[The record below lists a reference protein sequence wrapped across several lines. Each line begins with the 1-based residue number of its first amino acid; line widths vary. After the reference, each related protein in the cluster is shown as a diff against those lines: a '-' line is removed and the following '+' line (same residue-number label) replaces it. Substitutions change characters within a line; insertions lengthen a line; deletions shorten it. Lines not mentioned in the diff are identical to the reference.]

1 MAISDNELN
10 SLKNQWNN
18 LSYADQQAKLS
29 SNSKLQWALNSLW
42 LSVKSAP
49 TSTTTTTVNNST
61 TTNTNTNTNRNTGTN
76 NNTNTNNTASTN
88 STTWTS
94 WSTGT
99 NNAAWYNQ
107 VKPEEVNNRTRATNS
122 TVDNLWYQWDKLTY
136 EQQQEKFNQTPAL
149 RTAVEKLWLRIKWPN
164 DVTPT
169 NTTSTTNTGTTNTG
183 TTWNTGN
190 TGDIWKTEN
199 TFVPWSEWDYQ
210 DNSQARMDQIANNL
224 SRYRVTNPELFENR
238 DDFYNFFIKDKGR
251 SQDQI
256 DYLWS
261 YYDNVQ
267 KYWKYDTLTPNEIW
281 AGLVD
286 WTIPQDYLNWLKA
299 TDPAKYTWVG
309 EAMKDKQDEIMNE
322 SYLNTI
328 MEEAGL
334 GNQTG
339 NEYSDMTKWAMKN
352 WLFVDKNG
360 DWTDDWLYPEASD
373 EEKKLWKADSEYEA
387 EKLKLTNAMKDLQSD
402 LTDQYPDADLST
414 IMLLTADRWQK
425 IQKALDTIAVS
436 QTRTQWE
443 IKYMQNERDMQSK
456 ARQNTI
462 SNLQK
467 AYGMYYDYTPE
478 WMSELAQA
486 KYAATNVT
494 LDQADNGTDTQ
505 KQMALQNVLDWY
517 YSKYWDIIERSEQQ
531 VINDVMALAKS
542 KGMSLN
548 DALEENFLQ
557 HLRAKPG
564 FKQLNTLAK
573 SAPETVKAG
582 DDIYQWNWT
591 SWELVNWKSNNW
603 TNWLY
608 GFTDYTPVSS
618 DTLNN
623 TLNSFMK
630 EKPVGSTWWEC
641 WSFVN
646 DYLQKLWY
654 DRLYD
659 DPIDKK
665 KAITNTD
672 TPAVWAVAVM
682 DSKKYPQYWHTA
694 IVTAIQWDKVKLLE
708 SNWND
713 DHQVHERWV
722 DKSTILWYF
731 DPSKRISADKAA
743 GTLYNPDLAAYFED
757 YNTVWDDQL
766 NKKRFWE
773 WESWKS
779 LKNMWISQQEFLK
792 QYNEYYAATTKDAF
806 LDLLKNIDILIEETW
821 PDFSVDEESAA
832 MLWAWTVGNA
842 YKLIKDN
849 ATVQWLA
856 DAKAKWLKLWVL
868 SDSDVRM
875 IANASSSMSWDN
887 WDDKWR
893 RDLIDFRNKILSKN
907 KYLKEEYGNKSA
919 YSPNTAFSYDPNKNY
934 KITVTKWKATT
945 NTNSWGNTKKSI
957 KDLWNK

>member
-61 TTNTNTNTNRNTGTN
+61 TTNTNTNTNRNTGTT
-76 NNTNTNNTASTN
+76 NNTNTTNTATNN
-88 STTWTS
+88 STTWTT

-107 VKPEEVNNRTRATNS
+107 VKPEEVNNRTRASNS

-149 RTAVEKLWLRIKWPN
+149 RTAVEKLWLKIKWPN
-164 DVTPT
+164 DVTP
-169 NTTSTTNTGTTNTG
+169 TTSTTNTGTTNTG
-183 TTWNTGN
+183 TTWTTGN

-299 TDPAKYTWVG
+299 TDPAKYSWVG

-486 KYAATNVT
+486 QYAATNVT

-542 KGMSLN
+542 KGMSLS

-557 HLRAKPG
+557 YLRDKPW
-564 FKQLNTLAK
+564 FKQLNTI
-573 SAPETVKAG
+573 T
-582 DDIYQWNWT
+582 
-591 SWELVNWKSNNW
+591 SNNPDVFKIWENAYWYWDADWNLVPISWSIWGTW

-608 GFTDYTPVSS
+608 WFTDYTPVSS

-623 TLNSFMK
+623 TLDSFMN
-630 EKPVGSTWWEC
+630 ENPVGSTWWEC

-654 DRLYD
+654 SRLYD

-665 KAITNTD
+665 KAVTNSKE
-672 TPAVWAVAVM
+672 PVKWAVAVM
-682 DSKKYPQYWHTA
+682 NSKKYPQYWHTA
-694 IVTAIQWDKVKLLE
+694 IVTDVQWDKVKLLE

-722 DKSTILWYF
+722 NKSDILGYF
-731 DPSKRISADKAA
+731 DPSKSSSNSWYD
-743 GTLYNPDLAAYFED
+743 PDLEAFFQKDPTKLTKDQWNRINKMWYDERTFLSMRNNYLTNLAKEPDETTVDILDKLWYLMVNYPWRTELMAAAWTQYLPTEYWADMWTYMQYYDFIRQNLTMDNLTKLKANGATFGSLTEWEWPRIENSAKALWTKMKESD
-757 YNTVWDDQL
+757 FKWELLNIYNTYAKKAGMWTLTMDDI
-766 NKKRFWE
+766 N
-773 WESWKS
+773 
-779 LKNMWISQQEFLK
+779 NMYGWS
-792 QYNEYYAATTKDAF
+792 NTTTTKQTQTLNAPWYVWEKVADPTVE
-806 LDLLKNIDILIEETW
+806 DWSSIIE
-821 PDFSVDEESAA
+821 
-832 MLWAWTVGNA
+832 
-842 YKLIKDN
+842 
-849 ATVQWLA
+849 
-856 DAKAKWLKLWVL
+856 
-868 SDSDVRM
+868 
-875 IANASSSMSWDN
+875 
-887 WDDKWR
+887 
-893 RDLIDFRNKILSKN
+893 
-907 KYLKEEYGNKSA
+907 
-919 YSPNTAFSYDPNKNY
+919 SYR
-934 KITVTKWKATT
+934 
-945 NTNSWGNTKKSI
+945 G
-957 KDLWNK
+957 

>member
-49 TSTTTTTVNNST
+49 TNTTPISTKQSGSNSNSSVNWTQWTNTTPS
-61 TTNTNTNTNRNTGTN
+61 TTNTQNWNNGNGTN
-76 NNTNTNNTASTN
+76 WGFSTN
-88 STTWTS
+88 S
-94 WSTGT
+94 STT
-99 NNAAWYNQ
+99 NNAGNNTAWYNQ

-149 RTAVEKLWLRIKWPN
+149 RTAVEKLWLKIKWPN

-169 NTTSTTNTGTTNTG
+169 TTRTTNTGTTNTG
-183 TTWNTGN
+183 TTWTTGN

-224 SRYRVTNPELFENR
+224 SRYRITNPELFENR

-299 TDPAKYTWVG
+299 TDPAKYSWVG

-360 DWTDDWLYPEASD
+360 DWTDDWLYPEASE

-486 KYAATNVT
+486 QYAATNVT

-542 KGMSLN
+542 KGMSLS

-557 HLRAKPG
+557 YLRAKPWY
-564 FKQLNTLAK
+564 KQLSTVTSNPDVFKIWENSYWYWDADWNLIPIGWVTWTWVGTMRTERNNNPTAMTTDVAK
-573 SAPETVKAG
+573 SLWGIEWEDYVQWDSWTNDKWQTFYTAKLLGDPIETTIKLLDRAASTWRWAF
-582 DDIYQWNWT
+582 YT
-591 SWELVNWKSNNW
+591 SWGKQR
-603 TNWLY
+603 
-608 GFTDYTPVSS
+608 
-618 DTLNN
+618 
-623 TLNSFMK
+623 
-630 EKPVGSTWWEC
+630 
-641 WSFVN
+641 WS
-646 DYLQKLWY
+646 
-654 DRLYD
+654 
-659 DPIDKK
+659 
-665 KAITNTD
+665 
-672 TPAVWAVAVM
+672 
-682 DSKKYPQYWHTA
+682 HTA
-694 IVTAIQWDKVKLLE
+694 MSD
-708 SNWND
+708 
-713 DHQVHERWV
+713 
-722 DKSTILWYF
+722 
-731 DPSKRISADKAA
+731 AD
-743 GTLYNPDLAAYFED
+743 
-757 YNTVWDDQL
+757 
-766 NKKRFWE
+766 
-773 WESWKS
+773 
-779 LKNMWISQQEFLK
+779 
-792 QYNEYYAATTKDAF
+792 
-806 LDLLKNIDILIEETW
+806 
-821 PDFSVDEESAA
+821 
-832 MLWAWTVGNA
+832 
-842 YKLIKDN
+842 
-849 ATVQWLA
+849 
-856 DAKAKWLKLWVL
+856 WLKLTPEEKQWVVL
-868 SDSDVRM
+868 KMLQREWWDINKMAWYNWAGSNSWYDSDLVELFKLP
-875 IANASSSMSWDN
+875 I
-887 WDDKWR
+887 
-893 RDLIDFRNKILSKN
+893 NKL
-907 KYLKEEYGNKSA
+907 
-919 YSPNTAFSYDPNKNY
+919 T
-934 KITVTKWKATT
+934 
-945 NTNSWGNTKKSI
+945 
-957 KDLWNK
+957 KDLWNRINKMWYDEKTYLSMRNNYLTNLAKEPDETTVDILDKLWYLMVNYPWRTELMAAAWTQYLPTEYWADMWTYMQYYDFIRQNLTMDNLTKLKANGATFGSLTEWEWPRIENSAKALWTKMKESDFKWELLNIYNTYAKKAGMWTLTMDDIKNMYGWSNTTTTTQTQTLNAPWYVWEKVADPTVEDWSSIIASYRGTQK